1 MSRSTPF
8 KRIAVVG
15 RGLPVAAPSDE
26 TSAEQPGLLPSPAA
40 APSPTAVPSPAATPS
55 PAAAPSPSADIA
67 TAYRRIASIAEEF
80 GSVVAVEE
88 SFVPRALDAPV
99 VDLASDPVDLVV
111 SLGGDGT
118 LLRAARAVFDRDVPI
133 LGVNLGRL
141 GFLTALS
148 PGGIGDGVRRILGGD
163 HLIEDRVT
171 LEAEIRPHGGGSA
184 RRFTALN
191 DVVVHKAGAARVV
204 RLDLWAGS
212 DGRQTEIGSF
222 SGDGVILSTP
232 TGSTA
237 YSLSA
242 GGPIVAPEL
251 DCLLVTPILPHTLA
265 VRPLVVPGAET
276 IAVTVL
282 DRSGRLFLT
291 VDGQEGASF
300 GSHDR
305 VSVRI
310 GEAKARLVR
319 LPEHSFF
326 ATLRQKLNWAVRPAT
341 GS

>member
-1 MSRSTPF
+1 MSPGTAF
-8 KRIAVVG
+8 ERIAVVG
-15 RGLPVAAPSDE
+15 RRVPHAAPDAGTSSAPIGDAPSSAPAPAQDAPGAAPPPVAD
-26 TSAEQPGLLPSPAA
+26 
-40 APSPTAVPSPAATPS
+40 V
-55 PAAAPSPSADIA
+55 A
-67 TAYRRIASIAEEF
+67 TAYRRIAGIAAEF
-80 GSVVAVEE
+80 GAAVAVEE
-88 SFVPRALDAPV
+88 SFAPCVPDAPV
-99 VDLASDPVDLVV
+99 VDLAGDPLDLVV

-118 LLRAARAVFDRDVPI
+118 LLRAARTVFDRDVPI

-141 GFLTALS
+141 GFLTALA
-148 PGGIGDGVRRILGGD
+148 PGTIGEGVRRILAGD
-163 HLIEDRVT
+163 YLIEDRVT
-171 LEAEIRPHGGGSA
+171 LEAEIRPHGGGAA

-204 RLDLWAGS
+204 RLDLWAGA
-212 DGRQTEIGSF
+212 DRGRAEIGSF

-265 VRPLVVPGAET
+265 VRPLVVPGTET

-300 GSHDR
+300 DSHDR

-326 ATLRQKLNWAVRPAT
+326 ATLRRKLNWAVRPAADA
-341 GS
+341 